1 MHSKTVSE
9 LVRNDYRAAE
19 VFKKWGINYC
29 CGGNLPL
36 AQVCELQGLDEAAIA
51 SDLEQASRQRSLPA
65 TIDFNNWPLPFLI
78 DYIQHVHHAYARNA
92 GLQLQQHLETFVA
105 GHLKKYPYLAEV
117 QDAFKVLMAQLLE
130 HMETEERRV
139 FPYLRQLCSAYDAR
153 ESYGKLFVRTLG
165 RSLDAIP
172 GDHNRIAAA
181 LKELRAIT
189 NGYRFADGACT
200 NHQVIYHKLREF
212 DDDLVQHKHLENNVL
227 FPRVDLMEKEL
238 RSL

>member
-1 MHSKTVSE
+1 MDAKTVSE

-36 AQVCELQGLDEAAIA
+36 AQVCALQGLDHTAIE

-92 GLQLQQHLETFVA
+92 GQQLQRHLETFVT

-117 QDAFKVLMAQLLE
+117 QEAYALLMTLLLE
-130 HMETEERRV
+130 HMEDEERRV
-139 FPYLRQLCSAYDAR
+139 FPYLRQLCSAYENR

-165 RSLDAIP
+165 RSLDTVS
-172 GDHNRIAAA
+172 GDHKRIAAA
-181 LKELRAIT
+181 LKGLRTIT
-189 NGYRFADGACT
+189 NNYHFADGACT

-238 RSL
+238 RAL